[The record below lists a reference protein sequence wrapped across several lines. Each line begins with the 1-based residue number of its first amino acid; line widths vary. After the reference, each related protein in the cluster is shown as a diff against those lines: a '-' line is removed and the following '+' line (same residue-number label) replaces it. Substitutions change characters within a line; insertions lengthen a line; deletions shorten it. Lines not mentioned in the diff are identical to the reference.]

1 MQQVLAL
8 TFSMTRPERK
18 QQILRHVIS
27 KTEETGVRFYVI
39 LSILQEIFL
48 ELSSANCL
56 HGLYKNRIAH
66 DAIRISRECGNLLL
80 SSTVHC
86 VNQ

>member
-8 TFSMTRPERK
+8 TFSMTRPERN

-39 LSILQEIFL
+39 LSILQEIVL
-48 ELSSANCL
+48 ELFISKLFAWTLQELHSA
-56 HGLYKNRIAH
+56 
-66 DAIRISRECGNLLL
+66 
-80 SSTVHC
+80 
-86 VNQ
+86 